1 MSQLLHINDNN
12 LLVQSGSQVSRNQG
26 YAWLKG
32 DSVVFDSNLEQS
44 PVKHCRLAPQEIN
57 SHYWQVCAETA
68 ISNNTAGMRHAADL
82 VWKHLSD
89 LREQRGLQ
97 SLVLV
102 VPSHYRESNLQLL
115 LGIANS
121 SGLNVKGLT
130 NKAVLA
136 LHDRVAQ
143 PGNYLHVDVQL
154 HQTVVSVVKCDK
166 GNVSLGAIEV
176 LQDVGIHAMQ
186 EAILK
191 GLQKNFIQGDR
202 FDPLH
207 DAGTEQQLFNQIP
220 DIARQI
226 NETGKATV
234 GVQHQSRLHSAS
246 IESKDWGA
254 LLEPFVK
261 KILVAGAA
269 SKASHVFV
277 DLNAAFD
284 GQAPK
289 SLQGPGLT
297 ILSGL
302 NKVAIELLTPE
313 NDDSSLVYVT
323 ELPAMG
329 KAVDQKNARGE
340 TESPT
345 NSKDI
350 AAASAA
356 VSPINK
362 NSSKGA
368 THLMLAGRAVS
379 IDSANVITSGDAI
392 DVQKGASNVQQLLAG
407 GQLTILND
415 ESRSELQ
422 ANDRLASPLVD
433 GVITVIQVI

>member
-1 MSQLLHINDNN
+1 
-12 LLVQSGSQVSRNQG
+12 
-26 YAWLKG
+26 
-32 DSVVFDSNLEQS
+32 
-44 PVKHCRLAPQEIN
+44 
-57 SHYWQVCAETA
+57 
-68 ISNNTAGMRHAADL
+68 MRHAADL

-234 GVQHQSRLHSAS
+234 WSGSKVFTGSRLNY
-246 IESKDWGA
+246 
-254 LLEPFVK
+254 FV
-261 KILVAGAA
+261 
-269 SKASHVFV
+269 
-277 DLNAAFD
+277 
-284 GQAPK
+284 
-289 SLQGPGLT
+289 GP
-297 ILSGL
+297 
-302 NKVAIELLTPE
+302 
-313 NDDSSLVYVT
+313 
-323 ELPAMG
+323 
-329 KAVDQKNARGE
+329 
-340 TESPT
+340 
-345 NSKDI
+345 
-350 AAASAA
+350 
-356 VSPINK
+356 
-362 NSSKGA
+362 
-368 THLMLAGRAVS
+368 
-379 IDSANVITSGDAI
+379 
-392 DVQKGASNVQQLLAG
+392 
-407 GQLTILND
+407 
-415 ESRSELQ
+415 
-422 ANDRLASPLVD
+422 
-433 GVITVIQVI
+433 